1 MQNQTSKL
9 STGPKDSRAKESG
22 VAIYPCT

>member
-1 MQNQTSKL
+1 MSKAG
-9 STGPKDSRAKESG
+9 TGPKDSRAKESG